1 MQLYSVAVVGTL
13 VAVVKDMHFQAFD
26 GARVAHCLS
35 KFAVLVC

>member
-26 GARVAHCLS
+26 GARFAHCLS